1 MYMHMRVGRVSAGN
15 APPPRLASDA
25 IARLPARS
33 MASLALGCVTP
44 WSFTPTED
52 LLRSTQ
58 PSMQETMRRQHHQST
73 RQTMRR
79 PQIND
84 GGVLVV
90 LVFLVAGLTLAII
103 ASIKLYATATAP
115 AVGARGQTCKE
126 ARLARLLTG
135 WGNVGNGVAHM
146 LFVLLLVFDTD
157 LSATICL
164 ADERCRDYFE
174 SADNP
179 SGPVFL
185 LVLNLAIGLVTIH
198 GGGPGVPTAWNAF
211 AFVTGIFIPAVWPRF
226 ISEGLAT
233 WPYLAVFLWLAIFAF
248 ESMAF
253 FASVTWYALKD
264 VPA

>member
-1 MYMHMRVGRVSAGN
+1 MG
-15 APPPRLASDA
+15 
-25 IARLPARS
+25 
-33 MASLALGCVTP
+33 SLALGLVTP
-44 WSFTPTED
+44 WSFTPTEE
-52 LLRSTQ
+52 LLRSSQ

-90 LVFLVAGLTLAII
+90 LVILIAGLTLATI
-103 ASIKLYATATAP
+103 ASIALYATATAP
-115 AVGARGQTCKE
+115 APNARGQSCRE

-135 WGNVGNGVAHM
+135 WGNVGNGVVHM
-146 LFVLLLVFDTD
+146 LFVLLLVFDAD

-174 SADNP
+174 NAENP

-185 LVLNLAIGLVTIH
+185 LVLNLAIGLVTLH
-198 GGGPGVPTAWNAF
+198 GGGPRVPTAWNAF

-226 ISEGLAT
+226 LSEGLAT
-233 WPYLAVFLWLAIFAF
+233 WPYLAVFLWLAIFAC

-253 FASVTWYALKD
+253 FASVTWFALRN

>member
-1 MYMHMRVGRVSAGN
+1 MSFLVF
-15 APPPRLASDA
+15 
-25 IARLPARS
+25 
-33 MASLALGCVTP
+33 TP

-52 LLRSTQ
+52 LLKSGSANHM
-58 PSMQETMRRQHHQST
+58 SMQQTMRRQHQQQQSRYAQPT
-73 RQTMRR
+73 RA

-90 LVFLVAGLTLAII
+90 LVVLVAGLTLATI
-103 ASIKLYATATAP
+103 ASIALYATATAP
-115 AVGARGQTCKE
+115 APNSRGQSCRE

-135 WGNVGNGVAHM
+135 WGNVGNGIAHM
-146 LFVLLLVFDTD
+146 LFVLLLIFDAD

-164 ADERCRDYFE
+164 ADERCREYFE
-174 SADNP
+174 NAENP

-185 LVLNLAIGLVTIH
+185 LVLNLAIGLVTLH
-198 GGGPGVPTAWNAF
+198 GGGPRVPTAWNAF

-233 WPYLAVFLWLAIFAF
+233 WPYLAVFLWLAIFVC
-248 ESMAF
+248 ESLAF
-253 FASVTWYALKD
+253 FASVTWFALKD